1 MIIILKKLFLFF
13 GFEIR
18 RTNRLPVVEYEND
31 PTFNSLYDL
40 AQTKTQMT
48 HSDNVYRRQRHFSLQ
63 KLLNNAN
70 VNKGDVVEC
79 GSFRGLS
86 AFQIST
92 ILKIKNFKGSFYI
105 FDSFEGLSEFQDE
118 DKQENF
124 QIDYNK
130 RQVEFACDI
139 ETVKNNLS
147 DFSFIKYFKGW
158 IPERFSEVES
168 KTFSFVHI
176 DVDMY
181 EPIRDSIL
189 FFYPRMKKGGIIVF
203 DDYGFL
209 GFPGAKQAV
218 DEFFKDKNDLL
229 VSLPSG

>member
-1 MIIILKKLFLFF
+1 M
-13 GFEIR
+13 
-18 RTNRLPVVEYEND
+18 
-31 PTFNSLYDL
+31 
-40 AQTKTQMT
+40 
-48 HSDNVYRRQRHFSLQ
+48 
-63 KLLNNAN
+63 
-70 VNKGDVVEC
+70 
-79 GSFRGLS
+79 
-86 AFQIST
+86 
-92 ILKIKNFKGSFYI
+92 
-105 FDSFEGLSEFQDE
+105 
-118 DKQENF
+118 
-124 QIDYNK
+124 
-130 RQVEFACDI
+130 
-139 ETVKNNLS
+139 S

-209 GFPGAKQAV
+209 GFPGAKPAV

-229 VSLPSG
+229 VSLPSGQAFVVKH